1 MLNLPNLLTVSR
13 ILVIPPM
20 VAAFYLDK
28 NWANIIGCALFVGAS
43 LTDFFDGYLARSWSQ
58 QSDIGRFLDPVADKL
73 LVAAAILMLVAF
85 DRLHGFQVLAA
96 LVILCREILVSG
108 LREFLAELRVGVPV
122 SKLAKWK
129 TGIQMTA
136 IALLLLGETGP
147 TWLGAETVGAALLW
161 IAAGLTLITGYDY
174 LRDGLKHM
182 STTSVSTYRDHS
194 RDEPD
199 RKPAATPAAAKIRAS
214 ESGGA

>member
-28 NWANIIGCALFVGAS
+28 NWANIIACALFVGAS

-73 LVAAAILMLVAF
+73 LVASAILMLVAF
-85 DRLHGFQVLAA
+85 NRLDGLQVLAA

-147 TWLGAETVGAALLW
+147 TWLGAETVGATLLW

-182 STTSVSTYRDHS
+182 STTSVSTYRDHG
-194 RDEPD
+194 RDEHE
-199 RKPAATPAAAKIRAS
+199 RKPAAPPPATKIRAS

>member
-1 MLNLPNLLTVSR
+1 MLTLPNLLTLSR

-28 NWANIIGCALFVGAS
+28 DWANIIACVLFVGAS

-73 LVAAAILMLVAF
+73 LVAAAILMLVGF
-85 DRLHGFQVLAA
+85 RLDRFQVLAA

-108 LREFLAELRVGVPV
+108 LREFLAESRVGVPV
-122 SKLAKWK
+122 TRLAKWK

-136 IALLLLGETGP
+136 IALLLLGDSGP
-147 TWLGAETVGAALLW
+147 SWIPIEPLGALGLW
-161 IAAGLTLITGYDY
+161 IAAGLTLVTGYDY

-182 STTSVSTYRDHS
+182 TG
-194 RDEPD
+194 E
-199 RKPAATPAAAKIRAS
+199 PAAQRHERERRAANDAAAAKLHAS
-214 ESGGA
+214 GPGGA